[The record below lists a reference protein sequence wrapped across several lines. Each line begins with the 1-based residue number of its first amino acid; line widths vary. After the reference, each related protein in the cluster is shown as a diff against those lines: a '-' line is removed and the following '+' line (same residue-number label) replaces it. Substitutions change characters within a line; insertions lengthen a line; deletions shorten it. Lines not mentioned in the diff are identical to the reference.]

1 MKSLG
6 RRAQGLRLERMHAS
20 PLWAGDGFRNRHPVL
35 PGLRDA
41 SAPRPT
47 LGEFLHMGPGR
58 LPAHPLPSIDPRPAW
73 QHRPDSGLR
82 ATWLG
87 HSTVLIEIDGWR
99 VLTDPVWG
107 PRASPTRL
115 AGPKRFQPVPVKLA
129 ALPPVDVIVISHDH
143 YDHLDYPT
151 IRALRGSTVPIVTT
165 LGVGAHLEAWGIAPE
180 RITEL
185 DWWQTHPVRGTGLS
199 ITAAPSQHFSGRGL
213 KDRNATLW
221 ASMVVQGPRHSVF
234 FSGDTGLTTE
244 YATIRERLGPFDLAM
259 LEVGAFHPSWG
270 DIHLGPENAL
280 KALELLGRPP
290 LLPIHWGTFALA
302 LHDWD
307 EPAETLLARAPAHQA
322 TLLMPRLGEPVQP
335 AQAEPPQ
342 PWWRV
347 ARAAEGESCRVR
359 RKPLWGLGPKIP
371 ISAGLGADQG
381 GSVGGAEGGADAG
394 DRDTPAATGPRA
406 PTRPVPWPLD

>member
-6 RRAQGLRLERMHAS
+6 QRAQGLRLERMRDS

-35 PGLRDA
+35 PGLRDNT
-41 SAPRPT
+41 APRPT
-47 LGEFLHMGPGR
+47 LSEFLCGGNRRVPQ
-58 LPAHPLPSIDPRPAW
+58 APLPSLDPRPLW
-73 QHRPDSGLR
+73 SRPPASGLR

-87 HSTVLIEIDGWR
+87 HSTLLIEIDGHR

-107 PRASPTRL
+107 TRASPTRL
-115 AGPKRFQPVPVKLA
+115 AGPKRFQPVPVALA
-129 ALPPVDVIVISHDH
+129 GLPEVDVVVISHDH

-151 IRALRGSTVPIVTT
+151 LRALAKSRVPFVTS

-185 DWWQTHPVRGTGLS
+185 DWWQSHQVPGTGLEIS
-199 ITAAPSQHFSGRGL
+199 AAPSQHFSGRGL

-221 ASMVVQGPRHSVF
+221 SSMVIRGDRHRVF

-244 YATIRERLGPFDLAM
+244 YATIREHFGRFDLAL

-280 KALELLGRPP
+280 KALALLGRPP
-290 LLPIHWGTFALA
+290 LLPIHWGTFSLA
-302 LHDWD
+302 LHAWD
-307 EPAETLLARAPAHQA
+307 APAEELLALAPQHAA

-335 AQAEPPQ
+335 AQPVGGVV
-342 PWWRV
+342 PWWRDN
-347 ARAAEGESCRVR
+347 AAAERPE
-359 RKPLWGLGPKIP
+359 
-371 ISAGLGADQG
+371 
-381 GSVGGAEGGADAG
+381 
-394 DRDTPAATGPRA
+394 PAAPTMGPA
-406 PTRPVPWPLD
+406 LPSAMPWPLD